1 MSSENLQKGYDK
13 YKKDWE
19 QKQNEE
25 FLKEYKVFIKLFQ
38 KDAWFAEKYDPE
50 VLDLLERD
58 RR

>member
-1 MSSENLQKGYDK
+1 MSNDNLQKGYEK

-25 FLKEYKVFIKLFQ
+25 FLKEYKVILFLFQ

-58 RR
+58 RK